1 MARYRRRRGHKMT
14 IEKYLRDF
22 AFGAMILVLAA
33 TVIILGGYAGQ
44 AISPYATFN
53 ITIGANTVTV
63 DLGIVPVLITSV
75 GGVLL
80 FIYGWRKIARARI

>member
-1 MARYRRRRGHKMT
+1 MT

-22 AFGAMILVLAA
+22 AFGGMILVLS
-33 TVIILGGYAGQ
+33 TTIIILGGYAGQ

-53 ITIGANTVTV
+53 VTIGSNTITI
-63 DLGIVPVLITSV
+63 DLGIVPVLVTGI